1 MSDPAGQPAPLG
13 SAAAP
18 PTTALVVV
26 DMQVDFGRPD
36 GALFVAGGD
45 AVLPVVRDWIARAT
59 EADWPVLYT
68 QDWHPPKTPH
78 FVTDGGLWP
87 VHCVRDTAGAALLP
101 GLPVTGPVVRK
112 GADGR
117 DGYSGF
123 SVRDPRSGAVDATEL
138 GSLVAATGVRE
149 LVVVGLAGDWCVKET
164 ALDGR
169 RLGYAVRVPLAAT
182 AFVNLEPG
190 ADETAVAQLR
200 AAGVDVA

>member
-1 MSDPAGQPAPLG
+1 MSDPAGQPAQLG

-36 GALFVAGGD
+36 GALFVAGSD

-59 EADWPVLYT
+59 EADWPVFYT

-200 AAGVDVA
+200 AAGVDIA